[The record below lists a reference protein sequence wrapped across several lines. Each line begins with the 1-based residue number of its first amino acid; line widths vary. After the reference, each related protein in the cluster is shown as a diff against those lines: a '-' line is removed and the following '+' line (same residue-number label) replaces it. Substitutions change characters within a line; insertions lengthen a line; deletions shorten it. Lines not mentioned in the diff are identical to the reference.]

1 MREGDP
7 LNPMMSM
14 STTTPMTSAI
24 RRVGGSSSVVP
35 RPGAGQLRL
44 RPTARGRGFVVGEV
58 EANGP
63 DTVGFANRDRVA
75 WRDTSTEL
83 PDLLLIDQ
91 DDVLGV
97 PDWIT
102 DDQVVRFLG
111 PGLVARALLRSSRPV
126 GRGDAVRV
134 ISTDPVVSALAAAWA
149 RSLGARIVDDG
160 PALVLQHAPGRRRPG
175 SSHGKLA
182 QAAVDVFQA
191 IRSGV
196 FDDVPADGTPATAA

>member
-1 MREGDP
+1 M
-7 LNPMMSM
+7 
-14 STTTPMTSAI
+14 
-24 RRVGGSSSVVP
+24 
-35 RPGAGQLRL
+35 RL

-58 EANGP
+58 DANGP

-83 PDLLLIDQ
+83 PQMLLLGQ

-102 DDQVVRFLG
+102 DRQLVDYLG
-111 PGLVARALLRSSRPV
+111 PGLIARALVRSTRPV
-126 GRGDAVRV
+126 GTGDAVRV
-134 ISTDPVVSALAAAWA
+134 ISTDPVVSEMAAAWA
-149 RSLGARIVDDG
+149 RSLGARVVEQG
-160 PALVLQHAPGRRRPG
+160 PALVLKYDAEARRRTTP

-196 FDDVPADGTPATAA
+196 FAEVESRRRQGTPATAA